1 MGFPD
6 RRAIRTV
13 ASALVVAA
21 FAWCG
26 TAMAMASDGTPSSTP
41 PHAAATS
48 AAPPRP
54 SSTVDARPGLPAFH
68 GPTRPPAPG
77 PGLPGAAMLTRPQPP
92 GPHGSTGRMRLGG
105 PAHSATGTGTSA
117 VALTFDDGP
126 DPAQTP
132 KLLDLLA
139 KYHVKAT
146 FCLVGQ
152 NVAAHPE
159 LVRRIAAEGHT
170 LCNHTW
176 RHSLTLGRQPAA
188 AIRAD
193 LQRTNDAI
201 RRAAPGASI
210 RFMRAPGGNFTP
222 TFVSVAADL
231 GMASIYWSV
240 DPRDWYHPAG
250 EGDAAHRARVQHAVQ
265 RHTGH
270 GAIVLSHDYAQPDT
284 IAAYRSLIPWLKSR
298 YQLVAL

>member
-1 MGFPD
+1 M
-6 RRAIRTV
+6 
-13 ASALVVAA
+13 AA
-21 FAWCG
+21 
-26 TAMAMASDGTPSSTP
+26 DGTPLWTSSESSGSETP
-41 PHAAATS
+41 
-48 AAPPRP
+48 APRTP
-54 SSTVDARPGLPAFH
+54 STVDATSGGPSTH

-77 PGLPGAAMLTRPQPP
+77 PGLPGADTLTRTPP
-92 GPHGSTGRMRLGG
+92 PHAPKMHLGG
-105 PAHSATGTGTSA
+105 PAKSATSTGTAA

-152 NVAAHPE
+152 NVAAHPG

-176 RHSLTLGRQPAA
+176 RHSLTLGKQSPA

-201 RRAAPGASI
+201 HRAAPGAPI

-222 TFVSVAADL
+222 AFVSVAADL

-240 DPRDWYHPAG
+240 DPRDWDHPSG
-250 EGDAAHRARVQHAVQ
+250 ESDAAHRARVTHAVQ
-265 RHTGH
+265 RHTGR
-270 GAIVLSHDYAQPDT
+270 GGIVLSHDYAQPDT
-284 IAAYRSLIPWLKSR
+284 IAAYRNLIPWLKSR
-298 YQLVAL
+298 FRLIAL